1 MRAWWR
7 LARKYISSPVVPT
20 IATAFGT
27 FVAFALQ
34 GFVLARMLGP
44 QSRGEYG
51 TVVLYTQALMFIALL
66 GPSYAITR
74 RAASA
79 PERTAALSRSAAR
92 LGVVKGMCT
101 LLVVILLSIFTLP
114 NDKAFLWPLC
124 ILSALVLPLEHT
136 RLYLLAVDRGAGRFR
151 RYNTNQLLS
160 TAIFPVVLAVAWFM
174 GIKNVW
180 PVVCLSFIGPVLG
193 LLSRV
198 SVERPSELFLGDCNP
213 RPTALLR
220 EGTPYF
226 ATVAISDVFGR
237 LDALLFLWLGS
248 FIAQGYYAA
257 AAASATLLL
266 VVPNALALFTFNMGA
281 SGKPNLTAKQLVL
294 ATIALFGVQIAT
306 AGVFALLLGPL
317 IRLVYGAAFAGAVPL
332 ALALLPAQALNG
344 FGQVIDG
351 YLRGRGK
358 VAPGIQARCV
368 GAVVMLAV
376 TMGLHQRLQEMAIP
390 LAASIAQLCVAG
402 MLGATLMFE
411 AKEIVRQ

>member
-1 MRAWWR
+1 
-7 LARKYISSPVVPT
+7 
-20 IATAFGT
+20 
-27 FVAFALQ
+27 
-34 GFVLARMLGP
+34 
-44 QSRGEYG
+44 
-51 TVVLYTQALMFIALL
+51 
-66 GPSYAITR
+66 
-74 RAASA
+74 
-79 PERTAALSRSAAR
+79 
-92 LGVVKGMCT
+92 MCT
-101 LLVVILLSIFTLP
+101 LVVVILLSIFTLP
-114 NDKAFLWPLC
+114 SDKAFLWPLC

-136 RLYLLAVDRGAGRFR
+136 RLYLLAVDRGSGKFR

-174 GIKNVW
+174 GIKTVW

>member
-1 MRAWWR
+1 
-7 LARKYISSPVVPT
+7 
-20 IATAFGT
+20 
-27 FVAFALQ
+27 
-34 GFVLARMLGP
+34 
-44 QSRGEYG
+44 
-51 TVVLYTQALMFIALL
+51 
-66 GPSYAITR
+66 
-74 RAASA
+74 
-79 PERTAALSRSAAR
+79 
-92 LGVVKGMCT
+92 
-101 LLVVILLSIFTLP
+101 
-114 NDKAFLWPLC
+114 
-124 ILSALVLPLEHT
+124 
-136 RLYLLAVDRGAGRFR
+136 
-151 RYNTNQLLS
+151 
-160 TAIFPVVLAVAWFM
+160 
-174 GIKNVW
+174 
-180 PVVCLSFIGPVLG
+180 
-193 LLSRV
+193 
-198 SVERPSELFLGDCNP
+198 
-213 RPTALLR
+213 
-220 EGTPYF
+220 
-226 ATVAISDVFGR
+226 
-237 LDALLFLWLGS
+237 
-248 FIAQGYYAA
+248 
-257 AAASATLLL
+257 
-266 VVPNALALFTFNMGA
+266 VPNALALFTFNMGA